1 MKILKLRYIQK
12 FVDRYGGPRFYL
24 RKPGHRRV
32 PLPPPGAP
40 GFWQAY
46 ESALASEPEP
56 VGVGRYRPGTMAA
69 LAAAYLGSPEFTSPT
84 SRPGVLPLDQATQ
97 HRYRMIIEAIVAK
110 HGHRLVHELQSDHV
124 EAILTAKAAK
134 APTQANHW
142 RAALR
147 KLMEFAIAKRWRRDD
162 PTIGVKRVPYK
173 IQGHAR
179 WTDNDIAA
187 FERHFPLGT
196 MPNLALRLM
205 LHSGCRVSD
214 ACRLGPQHVKL
225 VADPET
231 GMPTKCLVY
240 TQFKNRNRQP
250 VTVTTPIHAG
260 LLAAI
265 EAMPAAKNLAFILT
279 ERGRPFKSAA
289 SLGTWMGKRCQEA
302 DLPDGLSSHGLR
314 KAFACR
320 AAESGATPHQ
330 IRASG
335 GWAGLKQVENYTKDV
350 NETVLSFKALRT
362 VSGGKK

>member
-1 MKILKLRYIQK
+1 MKIKLRYVQS
-12 FVDRYGGPRFYL
+12 FADRHGQVRHYFR
-24 RKPGHRRV
+24 RPGHQRV
-32 PLPPPGAP
+32 PLPGLVGSPSFLA
-40 GFWQAY
+40 AY
-46 ESALASEPEP
+46 NMALAADRIP
-56 VGVGRYRPGTMAA
+56 VGSDKHKAGSMAA
-69 LAAAYLGSPEFTSPT
+69 LGAAYLASVEFTSPT
-84 SRPGVLPLDQATQ
+84 SRPGVLPLDQVTQ
-97 HRYRMIIEAIVAK
+97 HRYRKIIEAIVAE
-110 HGHRLVHELQSDHV
+110 HGHRLVADLKSDHV
-124 EAILTAKAAK
+124 EAILTAKAAH

-147 KLMEFAIAKRWRRDD
+147 KLMEFAVAKRWRRDD
-162 PTIGVKRVPYK
+162 PTTGVKRVPYK
-173 IQGHAR
+173 IEGHAR
-179 WTDNDIAA
+179 WTDTDVAA

-196 MPNLALRLM
+196 MPNLALRVM

-214 ACRLGPQHVKL
+214 ASRLGPQHVKL

-240 TQFKNRNRQP
+240 TQHKNRNRKP
-250 VTVTTPIHAG
+250 VTVTTPIHAD

-265 EAMPAAKNLAFILT
+265 EAMPAGNNLAFVLT

-289 SLGTWMGKRCQEA
+289 SLGTWMRKRCQEA
-302 DLPDGLSSHGLR
+302 GLPDGLSSHGLR

-320 AAESGATPHQ
+320 AAEFGATPHQ

-350 NETVLSFKALRT
+350 QETVLSFKALRT